1 MFLFNESAVC
11 FHKITAIICI
21 SAPACL
27 LLYRRAETF
36 RSDRDAKN
44 YRMKEHEILQE
55 IMRDARI
62 GWWQADRK
70 RRMFHISEGL
80 RDLLGLSTCDVSYE
94 EFRDMINPTYR
105 EYAFASVGVRGGD
118 FGNEHLYPLR
128 GPKGEIWCYR
138 KLLREETAEDGGM
151 LLTGYFRVTDP
162 RRRPIRPKSSRS
174 TTCCTGSTAFRIR
187 CCRC

>member
-1 MFLFNESAVC
+1 
-11 FHKITAIICI
+11 
-21 SAPACL
+21 
-27 LLYRRAETF
+27 
-36 RSDRDAKN
+36 
-44 YRMKEHEILQE
+44 
-55 IMRDARI
+55 MRDARI

-128 GPKGEIWCYR
+128 GLKAKSGV
-138 KLLREETAEDGGM
+138 
-151 LLTGYFRVTDP
+151 TGNCCV
-162 RRRPIRPKSSRS
+162 RRRPR
-174 TTCCTGSTAFRIR
+174 TAECC
-187 CCRC
+187 